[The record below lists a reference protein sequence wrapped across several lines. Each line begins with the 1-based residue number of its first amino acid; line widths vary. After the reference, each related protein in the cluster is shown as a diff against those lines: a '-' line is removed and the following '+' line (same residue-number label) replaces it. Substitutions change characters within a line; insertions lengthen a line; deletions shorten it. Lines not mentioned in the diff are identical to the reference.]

1 MKCPEVAGNGMVIS
15 AVVTQQGEVVER
27 QGDDPVT
34 ACSGPRRVIFWAA
47 DPYSGS
53 AGVGQSI
60 RIRHCQ
66 PNVGQAKSG
75 QDQVNEV
82 KPN

>member
-1 MKCPEVAGNGMVIS
+1 MESPEIAGNGVVIS

-27 QGDDPVT
+27 QGDHLVT

-47 DPYSGS
+47 DSYSGS

-66 PNVGQAKSG
+66 PNVGQAKSV
-75 QDQVNEV
+75 QDRLNEV